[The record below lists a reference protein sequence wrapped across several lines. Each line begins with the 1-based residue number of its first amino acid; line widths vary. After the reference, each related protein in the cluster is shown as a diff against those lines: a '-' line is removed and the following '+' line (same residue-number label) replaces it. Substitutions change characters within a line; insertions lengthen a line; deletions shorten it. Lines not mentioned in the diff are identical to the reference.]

1 MAEASNVGWAVGIA
15 VVLIVVVASTVAVGW
30 RRGRLPEP
38 LWDVSRMSASFTTVV
53 GLLAGLSVASAVFL
67 ANLTAV
73 RQSPDFGLVMAMF
86 LLAFTILIATA
97 MLFATVPN
105 LPEPPDDRDYVRLQ
119 RTSYLLAVMSY
130 ALGLS
135 VAWFAIRPLL
145 LALDLAEVADVFV
158 WVLFVSLVGATLRV
172 AMNLSRHGGY
182 SAKSVATLVVVGI
195 GLPIAYRAL
204 AGAVPGLWPPGNASF
219 VFTVLA
225 FGIGTFGF
233 LAETVLHGT
242 YRRSAV
248 ANAAFGEAHRI
259 ILGYGAATVA
269 TSTFLWLAVSF

>member
-1 MAEASNVGWAVGIA
+1 MSWIWMLGVGAVLAFVVIA
-15 VVLIVVVASTVAVGW
+15 TAAVGW
-30 RRGRLPEP
+30 QRRELPAT
-38 LWDVSRMSASFTTVV
+38 LWDISRTSASFTSVV

-86 LLAFTILIATA
+86 LIAFTILIATA

-105 LPEPPDDRDYVRLQ
+105 LADRPDDPDYVRLQ

-145 LALDLAEVADVFV
+145 LALHLTEVANVFV
-158 WVLFVSLVGATLRV
+158 WVLFVSLVGATARV
-172 AMNLSRHGGY
+172 AMNLSRHGGH
-182 SAKSVATLVVVGI
+182 SAASVVTLAILGT

-204 AGAVPGLWPPGNASF
+204 AGVLPSLWPPVDASF
-219 VFTVLA
+219 IFTVLA
-225 FGIGTFGF
+225 FGIGSFGF
-233 LAETVLHGT
+233 LIETLLHGT
-242 YRRSAV
+242 YQRSSLARSA
-248 ANAAFGEAHRI
+248 FELEHRVM
-259 ILGYGAATVA
+259 LGYGAATVA

>member
-1 MAEASNVGWAVGIA
+1 MGWLVGVGAVLVLAMAA
-15 VVLIVVVASTVAVGW
+15 TVAVGW
-30 RRGRLPEP
+30 RRGALPAA

-53 GLLAGLSVASAVFL
+53 GSLAGLSVASAVFV

-73 RQSPDFGLVMAMF
+73 RQSSDFGLVMAMF
-86 LLAFTILIATA
+86 LIAYTILIATA

-105 LPEPPDDRDYVRLQ
+105 LPAPPDDPDYARLQ

-135 VAWFAIRPLL
+135 VAWFALRPLL
-145 LALDLAEVADVFV
+145 LALDLIEVADVFV

-172 AMNLSRHGGY
+172 AMNLSRHAGY
-182 SAKSVATLVVVGI
+182 SAASLATLVILGI

-204 AGAVPGLWPPGNASF
+204 ARAVPGLWPPVDASF
-219 VFTVLA
+219 IFTVLA

-233 LAETVLHGT
+233 LTETVLLGT
-242 YRRSAV
+242 YRRSRLARV
-248 ANAAFGEAHRI
+248 AFSLEHRVM
-259 ILGYGAATVA
+259 LAYGAATVA

>member
-1 MAEASNVGWAVGIA
+1 MGWIVGVGA
-15 VVLIVVVASTVAVGW
+15 VLIVVVAATMAVGW
-30 RRGRLPEP
+30 RRGELPAP

-53 GLLAGLSVASAVFL
+53 GSLAGLSVASAVFL

-86 LLAFTILIATA
+86 LIAFTILIATA

-105 LPEPPDDRDYVRLQ
+105 LVPPPDDPDYLRLQ

-135 VAWFAIRPLL
+135 VAWFALRPLL
-145 LALDLAEVADVFV
+145 LALDLTEVAGVFV
-158 WVLFVSLVGATLRV
+158 WVLFVSVVGATLRV
-172 AMNLSRHGGY
+172 AMNLSRHAGY
-182 SAKSVATLVVVGI
+182 SSASVATLVVLGI

-204 AGAVPGLWPPGNASF
+204 ASAVTGLWPPSDASF
-219 VFTVLA
+219 IFTLLA

-233 LAETVLHGT
+233 MAETFLHGT
-242 YRRSAV
+242 YRRSPLAR
-248 ANAAFGEAHRI
+248 AAFDRGHRI
-259 ILGYGAATVA
+259 ILAYGAATVA
-269 TSTFLWLAVSF
+269 TATFLWLAVSF